1 MAKILMYFDCSFP
14 DSQRHVILS
23 GFGYCP
29 LTKQYK
35 VLSIFYY
42 VCGGLFRQ
50 TPVSGVKAAII
61 TVGHSNSL
69 WRITDIPTTNYIFSD
84 NETLCIN
91 GTFYWL
97 SYSKDRNQY
106 QYHHITAFNVNDET
120 FHEISLPPQVNT
132 YTYPSKTLYSVEHEG
147 RLCLVD
153 FAERNEK
160 YLDTYIMLENH
171 RWEFRFR
178 VFFEDFQQYVA
189 YDSYPESVSCLEI
202 GKILVYSHCKQ
213 EEPSPISHSNGDDS
227 NGDASAIRTATLRR
241 FERRRFS
248 DSNGDAS
255 AIRTA
260 TLRLLRTATLRLP
273 RTATLRLLE
282 LRRFAFLEPATLCR
296 PSHRRRFE
304 VSFQLPSSP
313 ILVVANLDP
322 FVADSRRF

>member
-1 MAKILMYFDCSFP
+1 MFAVTALNTIFQKWGISASSNQWNISGEPCS
-14 DSQRHVILS
+14 
-23 GFGYCP
+23 G
-29 LTKQYK
+29 
-35 VLSIFYY
+35 
-42 VCGGLFRQ
+42 
-50 TPVSGVKAAII
+50 AAIDSTSFDDQNHNPFI
-61 TVGHSNSL
+61 KCDYSYNSNS
-69 WRITDIPTTNYIFSD
+69 T
-84 NETLCIN
+84 C
-91 GTFYWL
+91 
-97 SYSKDRNQY
+97 
-106 QYHHITAFNVNDET
+106 HITQFCPPSP
-120 FHEISLPPQVNT
+120 ISSPPSPISSP
-132 YTYPSKTLYSVEHEG
+132 PS
-147 RLCLVD
+147 
-153 FAERNEK
+153 
-160 YLDTYIMLENH
+160 
-171 RWEFRFR
+171 
-178 VFFEDFQQYVA
+178 
-189 YDSYPESVSCLEI
+189 LEI
-202 GKILVYSHCKQ
+202 FIGDSIHRSLNRR
-213 EEPSPISHSNGDDS
+213 EREPSPISHSNGDDS